1 MGCRCKAGC
10 RVGFSPL
17 HPPIQP
23 IPTNSANFNNSND
36 SVKSNHFRQKPKLP
50 NPAYSVNSNHV
61 RRFAENL

>member
-1 MGCRCKAGC
+1 M
-10 RVGFSPL
+10 GFSPL

-36 SVKSNHFRQKPKLP
+36 SVKSNQFSHFRQKLKPP